1 MKVERILPI
10 LLLFLCVCLVAAL
23 FPHEAS
29 AAIENIIPRIIS
41 EFQTKTEAWSK
52 TLQGYALNLFK
63 LSATLTVVLFGVKA
77 VLSKHNLGELLG
89 QFISTMLF
97 CCFIAAVIVN
107 YQEWSWNIING
118 LGNIAGEL
126 GTGKY
131 DAANPL
137 LSGIRLTEAIFD
149 KMSFSSA
156 SSAGKSIVYAIC
168 GLVVLVS
175 FALITAQIVF
185 VKCEALIAMNA
196 SIILLGLGGA
206 LILKDYSIN
215 VMKYV
220 LSVAFKLYVL
230 QLIMSIGVQFID
242 ELSLDSANFE
252 DIYISIAVAII
263 LLALVKSIPDV
274 CAGIINGAHVN
285 SGAALGQT
293 TTATVAGAAAAVG
306 GALGAAMGSG
316 RGIDATR
323 KAAQLASM
331 DGATGLGKAR
341 HMAGSLWQAH
351 RQAKAEGGNL
361 SHGERL
367 GTAMSSKLQEMK
379 MRNLGLGDDSSSG
392 SKDGGGNGQA

>member
-1 MKVERILPI
+1 MKAERMFLI
-10 LLLFLCVCLVAAL
+10 LLFLICVCFVVVL

-29 AAIENIIPRIIS
+29 AAIENVIPRIIA

-77 VLSKHNLGELLG
+77 ALNRNNLGEILG
-89 QFISTMLF
+89 QFISTLLF

-126 GTGKY
+126 GAGKY

-206 LILKDYSIN
+206 LILKEHSIN

-220 LSVAFKLYVL
+220 LAVAFKLYVL
-230 QLIMSIGVQFID
+230 QLIMSIGVQFI
-242 ELSLDSANFE
+242 EGLSLDSANFE

-285 SGAALGQT
+285 SGAALGQAA
-293 TTATVAGAAAAVG
+293 TATAAGAAAAVG

-323 KAAQLASM
+323 KAAQLAFM

-392 SKDGGGNGQA
+392 SKDGGGNG